1 VDPQRPHALLL
12 TRASLNT
19 TTSIMLGLLRPL
31 LAAALAAAAAALPA
45 SRSASMYAT
54 DISPPLPP
62 TDRCVRSST
71 LGYLQ
76 VSAGHSVT
84 GYVSRSQNSYGEYKG
99 VSPDTDHSD
108 VSHRLIVSFDLSAN
122 GSTNLLASVRTCSY
136 MHGSAYRQ
144 RAERAGQRLPVLRR
158 VRGRP
163 GL

>member
-1 VDPQRPHALLL
+1 
-12 TRASLNT
+12 
-19 TTSIMLGLLRPL
+19 MFGFLRPL
-31 LAAALAAAAAALPA
+31 LAVALAAAAAALPA
-45 SRSASMYAT
+45 SRSASMCA
-54 DISPPLPP
+54 ISISAPLPP
-62 TDRCVRSST
+62 TDQLARSST

-136 MHGSAYRQ
+136 TRGSAC
-144 RAERAGQRLPVLRR
+144 
-158 VRGRP
+158 
-163 GL
+163 